1 MRGSWN
7 YKMTKMLP
15 AELLD
20 LHHLAEELIHT
31 SGKFLR
37 TLLLL
42 PEGLI
47 INLQAKTLS
56 HVASGKLCFAWSVTE
71 SSASVNTLYKV
82 FINILSHLRCP
93 SIQHDLIQ
101 SPHVGICLWC
111 CSGRGSAQ
119 RSSPSRGPAAESTVD
134 GQHQLP
140 PVWLRHCPHA
150 ETRLLLGCFQ
160 SRPGMTEAASI
171 GTFLLNTAS
180 FTKRL
185 LINHRS
191 GWNFSELQWNKAL
204 PP

>member
-56 HVASGKLCFAWSVTE
+56 HVASGKLCFAWSVSE

-101 SPHVGICLWC
+101 SPHATLAYVCDAAVAVEVPSEALHPEALQLRAQLMDSTSCLQ
-111 CSGRGSAQ
+111 SGYATVLTLRPGFSW
-119 RSSPSRGPAAESTVD
+119 AAFSQD
-134 GQHQLP
+134 LA
-140 PVWLRHCPHA
+140 WR
-150 ETRLLLGCFQ
+150 RLLVLAHFCLTQ
-160 SRPGMTEAASI
+160 PP
-171 GTFLLNTAS
+171 
-180 FTKRL
+180 
-185 LINHRS
+185 
-191 GWNFSELQWNKAL
+191 L
-204 PP
+204 PSDF